1 MFDKEEQESELEKVI
16 NKNRKKYLS
25 MINTRAGTSEGN
37 CCNYKIFNQ
46 NNLYKRSLII
56 YTF

>member
-25 MINTRAGTSEGN
+25 MIDTRAGTSEGN
-37 CCNYKIFNQ
+37 CCNYKILNQ

-56 YTF
+56 